1 MSKKKNIYKTVK
13 NRISIKVSLF
23 IEITKYFV
31 LYGSYNI
38 EKSTSDSSTDFKKEG
53 ESKSKWTIHSYDSEF
68 QIANY

>member
-1 MSKKKNIYKTVK
+1 MSKKKNIYKSVK

-31 LYGSYNI
+31 LYGLYNI

-53 ESKSKWTIHSYDSEF
+53 ESNSKWSIHSYGSEF
-68 QIANY
+68 RIADY